1 MPGVRIDGF
10 DVAVLVIYFVGVL
23 IAGFALLKVGAS
35 LFASNIGSEHFIGL
49 SGSGAASGFGVGAF
63 ELNATIL
70 LQLLGW
76 VFLPVYISSGVC
88 TLPEFMMKRFGGS
101 RIQIYLSGL
110 SLLLYVFTKISVNL
124 YSGALFLAEAINWN
138 IWWSIFLQL
147 SLTTAITVLG
157 GLAAVMYTDTLQFFV
172 MITGAVLLAIL
183 SFVRVGG
190 FSGLL
195 AAYGSSIAY
204 VNASTTQGSQLLV
217 DLIDAYHQTNG
228 TTLIELAGHSSDLA
242 SLKCGLPSPKAF
254 RLLREIN
261 DPDMPWLG
269 FLLGQTP
276 ASIWYWCADQ
286 MMVQRALAAKSLSH
300 AQGATLMAGAI
311 KILPFF
317 IIVVPGMISR
327 VLFPDEIACL
337 PGDDCFEK
345 CGQRSGCADMA
356 YPKLVFGI
364 MPSGLRG
371 LMLAVMLAAL
381 ISDLTSIFNSAS
393 TLFTM
398 DVYKRFRKQARDSE
412 LVLIG
417 RVFVIFLVA
426 VSILW
431 VPVIQRLQGGQ
442 LYMYIQGV
450 AACLAPPIA
459 AVYLLTILWRRSTEP
474 GAFFALMTGL
484 IVGLIRLVLTVVY
497 HEPVC
502 GEPDNRPDI
511 VARLHYMYFAVLS
524 FLLTTLVMI
533 VVSLFTRPPDR
544 HKLSRLTYFTA
555 WDVPEE
561 INRPD
566 SKVCAVADAYDT
578 PTGDMVINYRN
589 YDATVTEQPQNTG
602 IQIKDGVDDVQ
613 VRLRSL
619 ENTFSCQSPAGLCF
633 RHLCFWLCGCE
644 DRPCSP
650 DNEAAFAA
658 CLFCGENHV
667 PNWFPLGRD
676 KSTEDRNNLK
686 NEEAHLRSVIS
697 LAQDPRA
704 KIGLRV
710 TLVILLVIVV
720 FLYIFLSVF
729 FELINPGPLPVWLN
743 GSTNVTMDMLYPLQL
758 KGLITIHSIHPE
770 NSNVIS

>member
-1 MPGVRIDGF
+1 
-10 DVAVLVIYFVGVL
+10 
-23 IAGFALLKVGAS
+23 
-35 LFASNIGSEHFIGL
+35 
-49 SGSGAASGFGVGAF
+49 
-63 ELNATIL
+63 
-70 LQLLGW
+70 
-76 VFLPVYISSGVC
+76 
-88 TLPEFMMKRFGGS
+88 
-101 RIQIYLSGL
+101 
-110 SLLLYVFTKISVNL
+110 
-124 YSGALFLAEAINWN
+124 
-138 IWWSIFLQL
+138 
-147 SLTTAITVLG
+147 
-157 GLAAVMYTDTLQFFV
+157 MYTDTLQFFV

-217 DLIDAYHQTNG
+217 NLLDAYHQTNG

-524 FLLTTLVMI
+524 FLLTTVVMV

-561 INRPD
+561 INQPD

-578 PTGDMVINYRN
+578 PTGDVVINYRN
-589 YDATVTEQPQNTG
+589 YDATVTEQPKNTG

-619 ENTFSCQSPAGLCF
+619 ENNFSCQSPAGLCF

-676 KSTEDRNNLK
+676 KSTEGRNNLK
-686 NEEAHLRSVIS
+686 NEEAHLRSVVS

-710 TLVILLVIVV
+710 TLVILLVVVV
-720 FLYIFLSVF
+720 FLYIFFSVF

-743 GSTNVTMDMLYPLQL
+743 GSTNVSMDMLYPLQL
-758 KGLITIHSIHPE
+758 NGLITIHSIRPE